1 MKHLQCS
8 ILSQG
13 TICFTAFL
21 EILVNLSW
29 PLLKLN
35 EGLTFGQKKI
45 RQQIL
50 SEKVLACMSTCKK
63 RELPLNNTTVV
74 IMKLSSFLK
83 PIFYMKCTAVLCVC

>member
-21 EILVNLSW
+21 EILVSLTW

-35 EGLTFGQKKI
+35 EGLTFALKKI

-50 SEKVLACMSTCKK
+50 REKVLTRMSTCKK
-63 RELPLNNTTVV
+63 R
-74 IMKLSSFLK
+74 
-83 PIFYMKCTAVLCVC
+83 